1 MFLAISRRQILLDGK
16 TDKSDIERRALCRF
30 LFEDGEVHEKAAEK
44 DFEKAFKEDFGDHP
58 GDA

>member
-1 MFLAISRRQILLDGK
+1 VGKYFLTGK
-16 TDKSDIERRALCRF
+16 LKGVIFNEGRSAGF
-30 LFEDGEVHEKAAEK
+30 PFEEGKIREKVVEK